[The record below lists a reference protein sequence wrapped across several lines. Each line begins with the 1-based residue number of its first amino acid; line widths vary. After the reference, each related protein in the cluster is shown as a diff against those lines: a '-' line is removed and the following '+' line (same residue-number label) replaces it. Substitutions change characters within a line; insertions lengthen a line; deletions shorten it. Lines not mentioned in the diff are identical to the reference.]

1 MSNVEINSKGGGT
14 TSIFIILLLGLGLSL
29 FYVNKYRTKYNNELK
44 NTTELS
50 RSINILED
58 SAKTYQIKLNKTKK
72 WVAETE
78 DISVKSNNI
87 EKLYNNKV
95 QELKKLK
102 IKLNQTNTISDIST
116 ITQDSII
123 EIPIYIDSLQQ
134 LQTVYNDGYLSLK
147 NTIKR
152 NGTST
157 LLYQYTDSFTI
168 INAVKQKHF
177 LFFKWGKKITK
188 SYLISKNPKTKIS
201 NFKVIQRIE

>member
-95 QELKKLK
+95 
-102 IKLNQTNTISDIST
+102 
-116 ITQDSII
+116 
-123 EIPIYIDSLQQ
+123 
-134 LQTVYNDGYLSLK
+134 
-147 NTIKR
+147 
-152 NGTST
+152 
-157 LLYQYTDSFTI
+157 
-168 INAVKQKHF
+168 
-177 LFFKWGKKITK
+177 
-188 SYLISKNPKTKIS
+188 
-201 NFKVIQRIE
+201 